1 MCIRDRHWLP
11 IRFRVDFKVLTLTFK
26 ALNGL
31 GPRYLAEHLLPP
43 RSTRVTRASQE
54 VRLRSLT
61 PREAR
66 KEKTRNWA
74 FSAVAPR
81 LWNNLPPEIRVAPSL
96 GIFKNQLKTWMFRQA
111 FPPDKSWCPPL
122 FPFFH
127 LLLFCANVFMF
138 SICIILFYIYL
149 LSILCC

>member
-1 MCIRDRHWLP
+1 MVQNVAARLLSGARKYHHISPILATLHWLP

-31 GPRYLAEHLLPP
+31 GPRYLAERLLPP
-43 RSTRVTRASQE
+43 SSTRVTRLSQE

-66 KEKTRNWA
+66 KEKTRNQA

-81 LWNNLPPEIRVAPSL
+81 LWNNLPPDIRAAPSL
-96 GIFKNQLKTWMFRQA
+96 GIFKKQLKTWMFRQA
-111 FPPDKSWCPPL
+111 FP
-122 FPFFH
+122 
-127 LLLFCANVFMF
+127 
-138 SICIILFYIYL
+138 
-149 LSILCC
+149 LST